1 MAEKLLAR
9 VAVSSVPF
17 AADKLYTY
25 RIPDELAPEA
35 ASGKRVLIPFG
46 RGNRRS
52 EGFVLDI
59 VREED
64 KPAYKP
70 IDAFLDEES
79 LLDSR
84 DIRLAR
90 WMKARYFCTYYDAL
104 KTLLPGGVWL
114 KSREIWKLNEEVS
127 AEQALSAADG
137 AELKP
142 IDPGEGGGG
151 GGSFT
156 FAPNIVIQ
164 GNADAD
170 VLEEALRRAKEE
182 FEAWY
187 EQMMRKRAR
196 TAY

>member
-9 VAVSSVPF
+9 VAVSSVPY

-70 IDAFLDEES
+70 IDAFLDDMP

-84 DIRLAR
+84 DIRLVR

-114 KSREIWKLNEEVS
+114 KSREIWKLNDDIS
-127 AEQALSAADG
+127 A
-137 AELKP
+137 
-142 IDPGEGGGG
+142 
-151 GGSFT
+151 
-156 FAPNIVIQ
+156 
-164 GNADAD
+164 
-170 VLEEALRRAKEE
+170 EEALGAVEPDSLEETLLCAVLGAKGAERA
-182 FEAWY
+182 ALN
-187 EQMMRKRAR
+187 
-196 TAY
+196 

>member
-1 MAEKLLAR
+1 ML
-9 VAVSSVPF
+9 
-17 AADKLYTY
+17 
-25 RIPDELAPEA
+25 
-35 ASGKRVLIPFG
+35 G
-46 RGNRRS
+46 
-52 EGFVLDI
+52 
-59 VREED
+59 
-64 KPAYKP
+64 
-70 IDAFLDEES
+70 
-79 LLDSR
+79 
-84 DIRLAR
+84 
-90 WMKARYFCTYYDAL
+90 
-104 KTLLPGGVWL
+104 
-114 KSREIWKLNEEVS
+114 VS

-137 AELKP
+137 AELKA

-151 GGSFT
+151 GGNFT

>member
-25 RIPDELAPEA
+25 RIPDELATEA

-70 IDAFLDEES
+70 IDAFLTP
-79 LLDSR
+79 
-84 DIRLAR
+84 AR
-90 WMKARYFCTYYDAL
+90 R
-104 KTLLPGGVWL
+104 
-114 KSREIWKLNEEVS
+114 
-127 AEQALSAADG
+127 
-137 AELKP
+137 
-142 IDPGEGGGG
+142 
-151 GGSFT
+151 
-156 FAPNIVIQ
+156 
-164 GNADAD
+164 
-170 VLEEALRRAKEE
+170 
-182 FEAWY
+182 
-187 EQMMRKRAR
+187 
-196 TAY
+196 

>member
-1 MAEKLLAR
+1 MSIAGEAGR
-9 VAVSSVPF
+9 EAVISFQRGVR
-17 AADKLYTY
+17 AQNIATW
-25 RIPDELAPEA
+25 AQA
-35 ASGKRVLIPFG
+35 G
-46 RGNRRS
+46 RMLG
-52 EGFVLDI
+52 
-59 VREED
+59 
-64 KPAYKP
+64 
-70 IDAFLDEES
+70 
-79 LLDSR
+79 
-84 DIRLAR
+84 
-90 WMKARYFCTYYDAL
+90 
-104 KTLLPGGVWL
+104 
-114 KSREIWKLNEEVS
+114 VS

-137 AELKP
+137 AELKA